1 MASYFDEHNCEPT
14 NSEEPYHQNGL
25 LELARLG
32 SASSSSCCQS
42 CCSEPLCG
50 CYFSRSSSLTCP
62 VCLLEFEE
70 PEVVQEMPCE
80 HLFHSGCILP
90 WLGKERRKRGEHSEH
105 LQEKVI
111 EKYKSG
117 DGYKKI
123 SKSLNIPLS
132 SIKSIIKK
140 WKEYGTCANLPRAG
154 RPHKLSDRVK
164 RRLVRKATKSPL
176 TTLKELKATAAEM
189 GETVHMTTVARVL
202 RQTELYGRVA
212 KRNTLGNKQMC
223 NQS

>member
-1 MASYFDEHNCEPT
+1 
-14 NSEEPYHQNGL
+14 
-25 LELARLG
+25 
-32 SASSSSCCQS
+32 
-42 CCSEPLCG
+42 
-50 CYFSRSSSLTCP
+50 
-62 VCLLEFEE
+62 
-70 PEVVQEMPCE
+70 MPCE

-90 WLGKERRKRGEHSEH
+90 WLGKTNCCPLCHLEIPIDNPEYEELRKNKERRKRGEHSEH